1 MCLDNY
7 FKSVMADTAFTRH
20 EILGLVLRLTLV
32 SAVTFVSI
40 KWIMNQVDPTNK
52 GKKKARQAAEEK
64 LKRYELLLFIKM
76 IMLTFGSVDYQKQR
90 VVLQSQYRA
99 LQIMK

>member
-1 MCLDNY
+1 
-7 FKSVMADTAFTRH
+7 MADTAFTRH

-52 GKKKARQAAEEK
+52 SKKKARKEAEEK
-64 LKRYELLLFIKM
+64 LKRFVY
-76 IMLTFGSVDYQKQR
+76 
-90 VVLQSQYRA
+90 
-99 LQIMK
+99 